1 VSAPSWPEL
10 EVLFHE
16 ALARAPAERAAFLA
30 ERCAGRLDRQ
40 AEVEALL
47 RAHERT
53 ASALELPLTV
63 QTQLKAGSR
72 LGSYEVL
79 SELGAGSMGEVYRA
93 RDTRLGRDVAIKV
106 LPALFLSDP
115 ERRARFERE
124 ARLLASLNHPHI
136 AAIYGVEEAG
146 STLAL
151 VLELVEGP
159 TLADRI
165 AHGPVPL
172 EQALPLAQ
180 QIAEALEAAHEKGIV
195 HRDLKP
201 ANIKVTPDG
210 RIKVLDFGL
219 AKELDSVVP
228 TDQDGTLSPTITSPA
243 MMTGVGMLLGTA
255 AYMSP
260 EQAKG
265 QPADKR
271 SDIWAFGCVL
281 YEMLTGSRAFD
292 ADDMTE
298 VLAAVLRSEPDWSA
312 LPANTPAP
320 IRRLLRRCV
329 EKDRRHRAESA
340 ADARLDIE
348 EAQSGENVVTPAS
361 ANRLSRRGARSAW
374 VAFAIA
380 MITAAAFSIPAIR
393 HLREAPAASAPETR
407 TEIVTPST
415 IDATSFALA
424 PDGQNIAFVA
434 SQNGIARLMVRPLA
448 STAVESLP
456 GTDGAQF
463 PFWSPDSRSIAF
475 FADGRLKRVD
485 LGSRTAQTLADS
497 LPRGGTWNQDGII
510 LLGRANGPLSRVSA
524 SGGQTTPAVKL
535 GPGQGSQRFPSFLPD
550 GRRFLYYVVGAPE
563 VTGIYLGALDREVSK
578 RLTPADASG
587 IYMPTNWLLFAQ
599 QGALLARR
607 LDLEREELTGDPVT
621 VAESIRIDGTT
632 TATAISVAPT
642 GLVAYRAG
650 GAGRRQLAWFDR
662 SGKMLGALGTPDD
675 GTPSFPRI
683 SPDGRSVAIH
693 RMVQGNTDVW
703 LVDAVRMTRFTFDT
717 SLDRFANWSPDGKW
731 IAFDSNRK
739 GHRDL
744 YQKAS
749 NGAGSEQVLLETS
762 QEKTVYSW
770 SGDGRF
776 LLYGFQDSKT
786 GFDLWVLPVQGDR
799 TPFAFVNAGF
809 DQRQGAFSPDDRWIA
824 YASNESGRFEVYVR
838 PFLGPA
844 NAIAPSAASGQW
856 QVSAS
861 GGIWPQ
867 WAANGKELYYMAPD
881 STLMAAPVA
890 ASADTFNVGTPIRLF
905 QTRIVGGGIAIDEGR
920 QYDVARDGRFLINT
934 VVDDTASSTITL
946 IQNWRP
952 PQQ

>member
-1 VSAPSWPEL
+1 L
-10 EVLFHE
+10 
-16 ALARAPAERAAFLA
+16 FLA
-30 ERCAGRLDRQ
+30 ERCAGRRDLQ

-53 ASALELPLTV
+53 ASALEVPLTS
-63 QTQLKAGSR
+63 QARLKASTR

-106 LPALFLSDP
+106 LPTLFLSDP
-115 ERRARFERE
+115 ERRARLERE
-124 ARLLASLNHPHI
+124 ARVLASLNHPHI

-146 STLAL
+146 ITLAL
-151 VLELVEGP
+151 VLELVEGE
-159 TLADRI
+159 TLAERI
-165 AHGPVPL
+165 ARGGGPKGPPL
-172 EQALPLAQ
+172 RLHERSAWSSDPAIPVAEALDIAR
-180 QIAEALEAAHEKGIV
+180 QIADALEAAHEKGIV

-201 ANIKVTPDG
+201 ANINVTADG
-210 RIKVLDFGL
+210 RVKVLDFGL
-219 AKELDSVVP
+219 AKALDTVVP
-228 TDQDGTLSPTITSPA
+228 TDQDVTLSPTITSAA

-260 EQAKG
+260 EQATGKS
-265 QPADKR
+265 ADKR

-281 YEMLTGSRAFD
+281 YEMLTGRRAFD
-292 ADDMTE
+292 GDDITE

-320 IRRLLRRCV
+320 IRRLLRRCL

-348 EAQSGENVVTPAS
+348 EAQSAENVVTPAS
-361 ANRLSRRGARSAW
+361 ANALSRREVRGAW
-374 VAFAIA
+374 VAFALA
-380 MITAAAFSIPAIR
+380 MVTATAFSIPAIR
-393 HLREAPAASAPETR
+393 HLRETPATAESETR
-407 TEIVTPST
+407 TEIVTPT
-415 IDATSFALA
+415 TVDAISFALA
-424 PDGQNIAFVA
+424 PDGQHIAFVA
-434 SQNGIARLMVRPLA
+434 SQSGIARLMLRPLA
-448 STAVESLP
+448 SAAVESLP

-485 LGSRTAQTLADS
+485 LDSRTAQTLADAV
-497 LPRGGTWNQDGII
+497 PRGGTWNRDGII
-510 LLGRANGPLSRVSA
+510 LLGRNNGPLSRVSA

-535 GPGQGSQRFPSFLPD
+535 GPGQGSHRFPSFLPD
-550 GRRFLYYVVGAPE
+550 GRRFLYYVMGAPE
-563 VTGIYLGALDREVSK
+563 VTGIYLGALDSEVSK
-578 RLTPADASG
+578 RLTPADGSG
-587 IYMPTNWLLFAQ
+587 IYTPTNWLLFPQ
-599 QGALLARR
+599 QGALVARR

-621 VAESIRIDGTT
+621 VANGISIDATT
-632 TATAISVAPT
+632 TATAISVAPN

-662 SGKMLGALGTPDD
+662 SGKMLGAVGSPDE

-683 SPDGRSVAIH
+683 SPNGRTVAIH
-693 RMVQGNTDVW
+693 RTVQGNTDVW
-703 LVDAVRMTRFTFDT
+703 LADPVRMTRFTFNT
-717 SLDRFANWSPDGKW
+717 SLDRFASWSPDGAW

-749 NGAGSEQVLLETS
+749 NGAGSELVLLETA
-762 QEKTVYSW
+762 QEKTTYSW

-776 LLYGFQDSKT
+776 LLYGFQDPKT

-799 TPFAFVNAGF
+799 EPFAFVNAGF
-809 DQRQGAFSPDDRWIA
+809 DQRQGAFSPDSRWIA
-824 YASNESGRFEVYVR
+824 YGSNESGRFEIYVR
-838 PFLGPA
+838 RFLGPTD
-844 NAIAPSAASGQW
+844 AIAPSGASGQW

-867 WAANGKELYYMAPD
+867 WSANGKELYYMAPD
-881 STLMAAPVA
+881 STLMAAPVTVG
-890 ASADTFNVGTPIRLF
+890 ADMFNVGTPIRLF

-920 QYDVARDGRFLINT
+920 QYDAARDGRFLINT

-952 PQQ
+952 PQK